1 MPRSD
6 RVDKE
11 KAPKAEEHK
20 EEPKVAKTTEKAE
33 KADKVAKA
41 AAPKKTQPKAKA
53 AGKPAAKV
61 QAEQVAPAAPVVL
74 EPQRLLQKYRQES
87 VPVLAKEFGYK
98 NPMEVPKLA
107 KVVLNI
113 GLSESLTNP
122 KAQESAMKD
131 LVLISGQRPVVTRA
145 KKSIANFKLRAN
157 MPIGLKVTLRGR
169 RMYEFL
175 DKLMNASL
183 PRIRDFR
190 GVPRTSGDGRG
201 SYSLGFREQA
211 IFPEIDY
218 NQIDRMRGL
227 QVTIVTTART
237 NEECV
242 RLLEL
247 LGMPFA
253 RERERVAATA

>member
-11 KAPKAEEHK
+11 KAPKAEKPQEEQK
-20 EEPKVAKTTEKAE
+20 EAKTAEKAE
-33 KADKVAKA
+33 KTEKAGKA
-41 AAPKKTQPKAKA
+41 AAPKKAAQPKAKA
-53 AGKPAAKV
+53 GGKPAAKEL
-61 QAEQVAPAAPVVL
+61 AEQPAPAAPVVL
-74 EPQRLLQKYRQES
+74 EPQRLLQKYRQETA
-87 VPVLAKEFGYK
+87 PVLTKEFKYS
-98 NPMEVPKLA
+98 NPMEIPRLA

-122 KAQESAMKD
+122 KAQENAMRD
-131 LVLISGQRPVVTRA
+131 LVLISGQQPVVTKA

-175 DKLMNASL
+175 DKLINASL

-190 GVPRTSGDGRG
+190 GIPRTSGDGRG
-201 SYSLGFREQA
+201 SFSLGLREQA

-227 QVTIVTTART
+227 QITIVTTART

-247 LGMPFA
+247 LGMPFVK
-253 RERERVAATA
+253 ERIAATA